1 MSDIDI
7 EELIVWARESGDIAL
22 RMFRNVVGQR
32 KADHSWVTEADL
44 TIERMLAARIAERFP
59 DHGIIGEEQTRQALD
74 QEFLWALDPLDGTAV
89 FLAGLATWGI
99 SIGLLRG
106 GQPYL
111 GVLYFPLLE
120 DCYWSLPG
128 GGAFM
133 NDQPIQVAPPHTWDS
148 DDWLATPS
156 NVHRRYT
163 IDFVGKSRSI
173 GATIGTF
180 CYVARG
186 SAIGGLLNRFAIWDI
201 AAALAVLR
209 AAGGVALGLD
219 GAPLDTAAMLDG
231 RTLDTPMLLGSL
243 EHVRMLQ
250 NVVHLRE
257 PKVGHTRNESG

>member
-1 MSDIDI
+1 
-7 EELIVWARESGDIAL
+7 
-22 RMFRNVVGQR
+22 
-32 KADHSWVTEADL
+32 
-44 TIERMLAARIAERFP
+44 
-59 DHGIIGEEQTRQALD
+59 
-74 QEFLWALDPLDGTAV
+74 
-89 FLAGLATWGI
+89 
-99 SIGLLRG
+99 
-106 GQPYL
+106 
-111 GVLYFPLLE
+111 
-120 DCYWSLPG
+120 
-128 GGAFM
+128 M